1 VRCVPT
7 SAPPTSVYTRARAP
21 LVQAAA
27 LFTQIYTRKCL
38 SHQSLSVRVA
48 GWDVAGVCLD
58 IFSLEDSH
66 SNFESLRK
74 RPANMC
80 SLATISSSS
89 SEDDEARRAF
99 AEVALQA
106 ERGLASGS
114 RRISATNAPSA
125 RNPRIAEALDRIIS
139 GTLAFESVRGNE
151 NDENDENDEK
161 GTPGERASASV
172 GVGRDGRERRGE
184 EVAGDH
190 GGVRLF
196 RKGPAVSKLHQTS
209 KRRKEVSQRRYAVVP
224 SRLPQRRLV
233 DLDAVFGS
241 KDGTSLRGIVVSGQ
255 HLIEELEML
264 KPETSGRRGESRV
277 GQAPPQIGIV
287 CRPPKRTKRTAR
299 PT

>member
-1 VRCVPT
+1 
-7 SAPPTSVYTRARAP
+7 
-21 LVQAAA
+21 
-27 LFTQIYTRKCL
+27 
-38 SHQSLSVRVA
+38 
-48 GWDVAGVCLD
+48 
-58 IFSLEDSH
+58 
-66 SNFESLRK
+66 
-74 RPANMC
+74 MC
-80 SLATISSSS
+80 SLATISSSN
-89 SEDDEARRAF
+89 SEDDEARRAY

-139 GTLAFESVRGNE
+139 GTLAFESVRGN
-151 NDENDENDEK
+151 ENDENDEK

-209 KRRKEVSQRRYAVVP
+209 KRRKEVSQRRHAVVP

-233 DLDAVFGS
+233 DQDAVFGS

-287 CRPPKRTKRTAR
+287 CRPRKRTKRTAR

>member
-1 VRCVPT
+1 M
-7 SAPPTSVYTRARAP
+7 
-21 LVQAAA
+21 QGAA

-48 GWDVAGVCLD
+48 GWDVAGVCSD
-58 IFSLEDSH
+58 IFFPLELERD

-172 GVGRDGRERRGE
+172 GVGRDGWERRGE

-209 KRRKEVSQRRYAVVP
+209 KRRKKVSQRRYAVVP